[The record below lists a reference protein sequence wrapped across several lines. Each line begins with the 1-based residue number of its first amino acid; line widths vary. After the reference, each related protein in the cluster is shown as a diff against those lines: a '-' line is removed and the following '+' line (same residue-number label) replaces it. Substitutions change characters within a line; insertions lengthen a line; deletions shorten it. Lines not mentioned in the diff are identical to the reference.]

1 MKPLFDYQERMI
13 EKIVRTGRQAAFLNM
28 GLGKTRSTLEAL
40 RQMKAFPAL
49 VVAPVR
55 VAKTV
60 WKEEAAKWGTG
71 LEVVPLVGTGGERKK
86 ALAAGADIFTIS
98 YENLVWLM
106 EEVDCDARF
115 RAVVWDELS
124 KMKHPGTRRFKLMR
138 HRMMEIP
145 VRIGLTG
152 TPQGNRLED
161 LWGEMFAVAGAEP
174 LGPSKVQFLM
184 QYFHAIPMG
193 EHAKRWDPNPG
204 AQELIHERIKPWAF
218 SLDASKAP
226 PLPEVKVNVIE
237 VELPRAVREL
247 SDRLAKDL
255 QVQLASGEDLVALSG
270 GAVAQKVRQMAGG
283 AVYLTTGGP
292 WETVHD
298 EKINA
303 LEEVVEELQG
313 EPVLVF
319 YWFQHERERIL
330 KRFPQAAD
338 LDIETWNRRGQ
349 EIALAHPASAGHGL
363 NLQTG
368 GHNICW
374 YTLPWSLELWQQ
386 ANGRLARHGQPSPFV
401 MAHVLL
407 AGAADL
413 AVLHALR
420 EKEAGQTA
428 LLDTVRL

>member
-237 VELPRAVREL
+237 PSPPAPPVPLRVRPPLLAEAKPAPAGALLPPAPPPRRWAGTSWSATGTRTRPPWSTYPMGSPSPPRAPSSAPGPLPRKARAAGWARPPT
-247 SDRLAKDL
+247 SWARPLARWR
-255 QVQLASGEDLVALSG
+255 ATPCT
-270 GAVAQKVRQMAGG
+270 GATPCGCRWTAARSIWTW
-283 AVYLTTGGP
+283 TTGC
-292 WETVHD
+292 T
-298 EKINA
+298 
-303 LEEVVEELQG
+303 
-313 EPVLVF
+313 
-319 YWFQHERERIL
+319 
-330 KRFPQAAD
+330 
-338 LDIETWNRRGQ
+338 
-349 EIALAHPASAGHGL
+349 
-363 NLQTG
+363 
-368 GHNICW
+368 
-374 YTLPWSLELWQQ
+374 
-386 ANGRLARHGQPSPFV
+386 
-401 MAHVLL
+401 
-407 AGAADL
+407 
-413 AVLHALR
+413 
-420 EKEAGQTA
+420 
-428 LLDTVRL
+428 